1 MTGTGEPKNTANYY
15 KNTNNKTESL
25 KTPPDNAECKHVWYY
40 EPVVK

>member
-1 MTGTGEPKNTANYY
+1 MTGIAEPKDRVNHY

-25 KTPPDNAECKHVWYY
+25 KTPNAECKHVRYY